1 MNHGSNQGIY
11 HQNMEDSGM
20 LDEEEYANYHMGYPE
35 EDEIVEGMAQPRAVH
50 QCNVCNKI
58 FVSFKGLQQHAVI
71 HTDQKP
77 FRCDICSKSFRFKSN
92 LFEHRSVHTGFT
104 PHACPYCGK
113 TCRFR
118 SFCPLGR
125 QNREKK
131 KCGVNVCHIVC
142 GETKKLDKK
151 WRDKEEDTSERSE
164 IIELK
169 VGGLD
174 RLLLEGS
181 RLKGNLK
188 KHLRTHVT
196 SKEELDAAWR
206 PFASNRRP
214 PADIPEDA
222 IVVRGTGGGP
232 YYTPPPKHK
241 KKKLG
246 LGEPGVWIE
255 KIRRGDLLPQVD
267 LDDKI
272 RRLEDMIF
280 NNLSLDRWVNLFEVS
295 KSIAFETHD
304 CPVCKVQF
312 MTRMDCMSHHAIEH
326 ENIKEGHDYFCDKCF
341 RPFADEDSF
350 NKHMEYHAKVLR
362 LMEDGSLMEAVL
374 LAVSCDA
381 LAFGQE
387 DINNDRITIEGT
399 NTPDGAAKQLVPGR
413 RNGPSQEP
421 SNRVQPSMAGLARIK
436 RIGVCNEYVRNFEW
450 PGTTQP
456 TYSNRITWLSVSVFR
471 DIIGKTQ
478 EDRRSEIELKENGA
492 SWFLGCTYC

>member
-1 MNHGSNQGIY
+1 
-11 HQNMEDSGM
+11 
-20 LDEEEYANYHMGYPE
+20 MGYPE

-113 TCRFR
+113 TC
-118 SFCPLGR
+118 
-125 QNREKK
+125 
-131 KCGVNVCHIVC
+131 
-142 GETKKLDKK
+142 
-151 WRDKEEDTSERSE
+151 
-164 IIELK
+164 
-169 VGGLD
+169 
-174 RLLLEGS
+174 

-312 MTRMDCMSHHAIEH
+312 MTRMDCMSHYAIEH

-362 LMEDGSLMEAVL
+362 LMEDGSLMPTP
-374 LAVSCDA
+374 SDP
-381 LAFGQE
+381 
-387 DINNDRITIEGT
+387 DI
-399 NTPDGAAKQLVPGR
+399 LVPTNDEFDMILAG
-413 RNGPSQEP
+413 
-421 SNRVQPSMAGLARIK
+421 SMNQHPHHMMDQTMI
-436 RIGVCNEYVRNFEW
+436 
-450 PGTTQP
+450 
-456 TYSNRITWLSVSVFR
+456 
-471 DIIGKTQ
+471 
-478 EDRRSEIELKENGA
+478 
-492 SWFLGCTYC
+492 

>member
-113 TCRFR
+113 TCR
-118 SFCPLGR
+118 
-125 QNREKK
+125 
-131 KCGVNVCHIVC
+131 
-142 GETKKLDKK
+142 
-151 WRDKEEDTSERSE
+151 
-164 IIELK
+164 
-169 VGGLD
+169 
-174 RLLLEGS
+174 
-181 RLKGNLK
+181 LKGNLK

-206 PFASNRRP
+206 PFARFDINRKLPLQPSSRSFSNRRP

-312 MTRMDCMSHHAIEH
+312 MTRMDCMSHYAIEH

-362 LMEDGSLMEAVL
+362 LMEDGSLMPTP
-374 LAVSCDA
+374 SDP
-381 LAFGQE
+381 
-387 DINNDRITIEGT
+387 DI
-399 NTPDGAAKQLVPGR
+399 LVPTNDEFDMILAG
-413 RNGPSQEP
+413 
-421 SNRVQPSMAGLARIK
+421 SMNQHPHHMMDQTMI
-436 RIGVCNEYVRNFEW
+436 
-450 PGTTQP
+450 
-456 TYSNRITWLSVSVFR
+456 
-471 DIIGKTQ
+471 
-478 EDRRSEIELKENGA
+478 
-492 SWFLGCTYC
+492 